1 MKKLYLH
8 IGTEKTGTTSLQ
20 YFLAENRERL
30 AAKGCWVPGCVSS
43 PNHSLLAV
51 CCYDE
56 FRNDD
61 LCRYFGIRTPEEW
74 EQMKSK
80 IRDELTNELGLSGCK
95 IGIVSTEHIQSRL
108 FTVSERNRLRALL
121 KNIGFDDVSVI
132 LYLRDPASLAN
143 SHYFTDVAQG
153 YLGWLPGKPDEH
165 YFKNLCDHRTT
176 IQQWQ
181 NVYGKDRLIIRL
193 YDADGRG
200 KFSTIDDFLGLIPEL
215 NGQKLKP
222 VKNGNVSISAL
233 GVELIRRINE
243 IEPFWVNG
251 TVNPVRRGLN
261 HHIRKHYRGASYG
274 MPEWLAQE
282 YDMAFTESNEWVRQN
297 FFSERDSLFMRKK
310 IRESVLEMSE
320 SELQRE
326 AMKLVDMLRRRH
338 RRKIWRRE
346 LRNRLKS
353 RLGKFFTGGLSI
365 AMNAR
370 TKRRDQLL

>member
-176 IQQWQ
+176 IQEWQ

-200 KFSTIDDFLGLIPEL
+200 KFSTIDDFLGLITEL

-282 YDMAFTESNEWVRQN
+282 YDMAFAESNEWVRQN
-297 FFSERDSLFMRKK
+297 FFPDRDTLFVRKK

-320 SELQRE
+320 SDLQRE
-326 AMKLVDMLRRRH
+326 TMKLVGMLRRRYC
-338 RRKIWRRE
+338 RRLWRRE
-346 LRNRLKS
+346 VSS
-353 RLGKFFTGGLSI
+353 RLRSHLANFLKGTGCP
-365 AMNAR
+365 
-370 TKRRDQLL
+370 KP